1 MRISVIIPTCGRASV
16 KETVMS
22 SLWADEII
30 VMPERPE
37 DADTWGGG
45 QRDRATSCATG
56 DWLCFM
62 DDDDV
67 FTKDAEQILRRGLQ
81 KKATW
86 HVFSMRYPN
95 EDRTLYASE
104 IRLGAIGTPM
114 IVVPSRADLP
124 RWSAHRGYTSD
135 YFFALNCKRLYG
147 EPMYHREVIASIR
160 SGPSLPCQPVKTRQP

>member
-16 KETVMS
+16 KDTVTS

-30 VMPERPE
+30 VVPERPE

-45 QRDRATSCATG
+45 QRDRATSAATG

-67 FTKDAEQILRRGLQ
+67 FTKDAEEILRRCLQ
-81 KKATW
+81 QKATW
-86 HVFSMRYPN
+86 HVFSMRYGN
-95 EDRTLYASE
+95 ERTLWASAVQP
-104 IRLGAIGTPM
+104 GAIGTPM

-124 RWSAHRGYTSD
+124 RWSAYRGYMAD
-135 YFFALNCKRLYG
+135 YFFALSCKRLYG
-147 EPMYHREVIASIR
+147 EPLYHREVIADIR
-160 SGPSLPCQPVKTRQP
+160 TGPSLPCRPAKTRQP